1 MSSAIALCRFALL
14 LPPLLLLL
22 LASSANKQVRSVC
35 TLQQQPLLPLPPAD
49 CAADDRAVKSA
60 IRHAHAHPAPASARP
75 CYTSTR
81 DIVCD
86 DASAECSPGLAR
98 CAL

>member
-35 TLQQQPLLPLPPAD
+35 TLQQ
-49 CAADDRAVKSA
+49 
-60 IRHAHAHPAPASARP
+60 
-75 CYTSTR
+75 
-81 DIVCD
+81 
-86 DASAECSPGLAR
+86 
-98 CAL
+98 